1 MTRNEHREPWEV
13 ISLVAA
19 TYLGLYMMH
28 CVFVVMET
36 ADIIVRHE
44 DIKGLKECIEI
55 PLLL

>member
-1 MTRNEHREPWEV
+1 MNDNNREPWEV

-19 TYLGLYMMH
+19 TYLGLYMIH
-28 CVFVVMET
+28 CVFVVLGT

-44 DIKGLKECIEI
+44 KFKGLQECIEI

>member
-1 MTRNEHREPWEV
+1 MNDNNREPWEV

-19 TYLGLYMMH
+19 TYLGIYMMH
-28 CVFVVMET
+28 CLFVVMET

-44 DIKGLKECIEI
+44 KFKGLQECIEI